1 MRYDASKYHS
11 PRPLA
16 GNGFLHMFPKQ
27 RMDVG
32 SIPVAISNTVKKTA
46 VFEK

>member
-1 MRYDASKYHS
+1 MRYDAPTHHS
-11 PRPLA
+11 PHPLV
-16 GNGFLHMFPKQ
+16 GNPFLHVFPKQ

-32 SIPVAISNTVKKTA
+32 SIPVAISNTMKKTA